1 MPGSHSGDFADSS
14 RSVGAN
20 ASDLLPQVYDEL
32 RALAASRLAREPGGH
47 TLQPTA
53 LVHEVYLKLADQ
65 SRAQYNDRAHFFA
78 VAAEAIRRIL
88 VDHARKKRALK
99 RELPGQRVT
108 VSADLDAPAQ
118 EEIDV
123 LALDDAL
130 GRLAT
135 LNARQARVV
144 ELRFFAGLEVT
155 EVARLLGVSENT
167 VKGDWRMA
175 RAWLQQQL
183 SASGPS

>member
-1 MPGSHSGDFADSS
+1 
-14 RSVGAN
+14 
-20 ASDLLPQVYDEL
+20 
-32 RALAASRLAREPGGH
+32 
-47 TLQPTA
+47 
-53 LVHEVYLKLADQ
+53 
-65 SRAQYNDRAHFFA
+65 
-78 VAAEAIRRIL
+78 
-88 VDHARKKRALK
+88 
-99 RELPGQRVT
+99 LPGQRVT